1 VSIRVLFVGEIV
13 GKAGVYCIKTHL
25 AKLRSIHS
33 LDFVIANGDGATGGF
48 GIGKNHSIYLR
59 KLGVDCITT
68 GDQVYFKKDMVTHIE
83 SAPYILRAANFP
95 PGNPGR
101 GWRHYAAGERR
112 IAVISILG
120 QSGFNKL
127 HLSNPFTFLPELVSR
142 AKKDTDI
149 VIVDFHAVTTAEK
162 YSMMHMMDG
171 EVSALIGT
179 GQRVLTAD
187 ATVQPKGTAVICD
200 AGRTGSM
207 DSVSG
212 LDPAVEIQQY
222 MTQIPERS
230 AEAWGRLELQG
241 VTVEIDDAGAAT
253 SIETIRE
260 PCEVSEDDRESTS
273 H

>member
-1 VSIRVLFVGEIV
+1 MAIRVLFVGEIV
-13 GKAGVYCIKTHL
+13 GKAGVYCVKTL
-25 AKLRSIHS
+25 LPKLKSS
-33 LDFVIANGDGATGGF
+33 YGLDFVIANGDGATGGF

-83 SAPYILRAANFP
+83 TAPYVLRAANFP

-101 GWRHYAAGERR
+101 GWRHYPAGERR
-112 IAVISILG
+112 VAVINVVG
-120 QSGFNKL
+120 QSGFTKL
-127 HLSNPFTFLPELVSR
+127 HLSNPFTFLPDLIER

-162 YSMMHMMDG
+162 YSMMYMVDG

-179 GQRVLTAD
+179 GQRAPTAD
-187 ATVQPKGTAVICD
+187 ARLQAKGTATICD
-200 AGRTGSM
+200 AGRTGSL

-212 LDPAVEIQQY
+212 LDPTVEIRQY

-230 AEAWGRLELQG
+230 SEAWGRLELQG
-241 VTVEIDDAGAAT
+241 VVLEIEDSGAAS
-253 SIETIRE
+253 SIEMIRI
-260 PCEVSEDDRESTS
+260 PCEGGQDDRESAS
-273 H
+273 D

>member
-1 VSIRVLFVGEIV
+1 VAIRVLFVGEIV
-13 GKAGVYCIKTHL
+13 GKAGVYCIKNL
-25 AKLRSIHS
+25 LPQLRTGREI
-33 LDFVIANGDGATGGF
+33 DFVVANGDGTTGGF

-68 GDQVYFKKDMVTHIE
+68 GDQVYFKKDMVTHID

-127 HLSNPFTFLPELVSR
+127 HLSNPFTFLPDLIAR

-149 VIVDFHAVTTAEK
+149 VLVDFHAVTTAEK
-162 YSMMHMMDG
+162 CSMMFMLDG
-171 EVSALIGT
+171 QVSALIGT
-179 GQRVLTAD
+179 GQRAITSD
-187 ATVQPKGTAVICD
+187 ARVQPKGTAVICD
-200 AGRTGSM
+200 AGRTGSL
-207 DSVSG
+207 DSVAG
-212 LDPAVEIQQY
+212 LDSAIEIQQY
-222 MTQIPERS
+222 LTQIPERS

-241 VTVEIDDAGAAT
+241 VIVEIDDSGLAT

-260 PCEVSEDDRESTS
+260 PCEDGEDDRESTS
-273 H
+273 N